1 MGVLSQLAT
10 RQRSAGRASVIKG
23 GCKCQSFSA
32 QTKVWGGPCPWAL
45 PHSRSTVGRWE
56 TGGAQEGKAGF
67 TQGQTGA
74 GRWFVTTF
82 SIILS
87 VK

>member
-1 MGVLSQLAT
+1 MPELQCPDKGV
-10 RQRSAGRASVIKG
+10 G
-23 GCKCQSFSA
+23 
-32 QTKVWGGPCPWAL
+32 WAL